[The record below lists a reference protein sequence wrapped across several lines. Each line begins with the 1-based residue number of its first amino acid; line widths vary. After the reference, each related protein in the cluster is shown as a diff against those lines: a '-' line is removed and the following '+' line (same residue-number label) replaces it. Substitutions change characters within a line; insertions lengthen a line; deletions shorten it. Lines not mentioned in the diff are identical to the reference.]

1 MGEATKVVIVN
12 ASPKG
17 EYSLTLQY
25 ARYLVTREPN
35 IDWSIIHV
43 GEQLTDM
50 EYEKAW
56 FDGSLALLEQC
67 KAVIWAT
74 PVYTMLVPWQLI
86 RFFDLVRQA
95 GILYSK
101 TSTPPA

>member
-1 MGEATKVVIVN
+1 MDEATKVVIVN

-25 ARYLVTREPN
+25 AKYLVTREPT

-50 EYEKAW
+50 EYDKAW
-56 FDGSLALLEQC
+56 FENSLGVLETC

-101 TSTPPA
+101 TSTPPT